1 MADTRLLLQGLEEY
15 RAGLRRLLIETR
27 TDFDQLQE
35 RWRLFSAV
43 YEGDSADQFRAHW
56 QRTAASFEEYVE
68 RSEAIAA
75 ILDERI
81 EHLRE
86 VNRVESGMS

>member
-15 RAGLRRLLIETR
+15 RISMRRHLIEVR
-27 TDFDQLQE
+27 TEFSQLQ
-35 RWRLFSAV
+35 RQWHVFSTV

-56 QRTAASFEEYVE
+56 VRTAARFEEYVT
-68 RSEAIAA
+68 RGDAIAA

-81 EHLRE
+81 EFLRAT
-86 VNRVESGMS
+86 NRTEAGLG